1 MIYMNSLHFSF
12 HIEGSLRFYKICKI
26 TYWNQ
31 SIYHIWGQ
39 VLSFTE
45 VSASI
50 WNTQDENLTHYLYNI
65 DGVLHS
71 IRKQGSDCIL
81 MYTSE
86 NNTALTSIKCNICKL
101 SLLWRAHILS
111 RQTKDEMVWDTPKGA
126 HFTRLCVYFTS
137 SSHQYFLFC

>member
-1 MIYMNSLHFSF
+1 MIMIYKNSLHFSF
-12 HIEGSLRFYKICKI
+12 HIAGSLRFYKICKI
-26 TYWNQ
+26 TFWNQ
-31 SIYHIWGQ
+31 FIYHIWGQ

-81 MYTSE
+81 M
-86 NNTALTSIKCNICKL
+86 
-101 SLLWRAHILS
+101 
-111 RQTKDEMVWDTPKGA
+111 
-126 HFTRLCVYFTS
+126 
-137 SSHQYFLFC
+137 